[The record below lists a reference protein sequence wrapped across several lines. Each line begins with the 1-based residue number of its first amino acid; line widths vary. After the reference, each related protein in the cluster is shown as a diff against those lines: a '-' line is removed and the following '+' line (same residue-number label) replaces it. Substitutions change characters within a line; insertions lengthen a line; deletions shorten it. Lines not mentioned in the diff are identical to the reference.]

1 MITTFLQHLK
11 KEDDTCSNLSKKEAV
26 MFKGSI
32 VAIVTPFKRGKVDEK
47 AFGDLIEW
55 HLAQGTNAIVPCG
68 TTGESAT
75 LDYKEHYRVIDL
87 AVKIVNRR
95 VPVIAGTGANSTD
108 ETIEITKHA
117 KKSGADAVLLVA
129 PYYNK
134 PTQEGLYRHYKAV
147 ARAVNIPIVLYNVPG
162 RTAVNILPTTVARLA
177 EIKNIVAI
185 KEASA
190 DMKQVSQI
198 IRLCG
203 DRITVISGD
212 DFTTLP
218 LLALGGKGVIS
229 VSANVDPKDVSMM
242 CALWLEGQYE
252 EALKLHYRL
261 EPLNTAMFLETNPIP
276 VKTAL
281 AMMGKIKEEFR
292 LPLCEMAPAN
302 KEKLKK
308 TLKDLRL
315 I

>member
-1 MITTFLQHLK
+1 VKRQ
-11 KEDDTCSNLSKKEAV
+11 KEV
-26 MFKGSI
+26 GMFGGSI
-32 VAIVTPFKRGKVDEK
+32 VAIVTPFKNGKVDEK
-47 AFGDLIEW
+47 AFCELIEW
-55 HLAQGTNAIVPCG
+55 HLSSGTNAIVPCG

-75 LDYKEHYRVIDL
+75 LEYEEHYRVIEI
-87 AVKIVNRR
+87 AVTTVNKR

-108 ETIEITKHA
+108 ETIMITKKA
-117 KKSGADAVLLVA
+117 KRLGADAALLVS

-147 ARAVNIPIVLYNVPG
+147 ADAVKMPLVLYNVPG
-162 RTAVNILPTTVARLA
+162 RTAVNILPSTVARLA

-185 KEASA
+185 KEATG
-190 DMKQVSQI
+190 DMRQVSEV

-229 VSANVDPKDVSMM
+229 VTANVAPREVSDM
-242 CALWLEGQYE
+242 CRLWKAGKHD
-252 EALKLHYRL
+252 EARALHYKL
-261 EPLNTAMFLETNPIP
+261 EPLNQAMFIETNPIP
-276 VKTAL
+276 AKTAL
-281 AMMGKIKEEFR
+281 ALMGKIREEFR
-292 LPLCEMAPAN
+292 LPLCEMSDSN
-302 KEKLKK
+302 KEKLRK
-308 TLKDLRL
+308 TIKDFGL